1 MKSLLLL
8 PLFLFTLVA
17 ACSTPQ
23 PSYATPTPR
32 ESALTWDTYT
42 DPDGT
47 GYWVYWAMERE
58 TPPRVYD
65 NTRRVQIPRGAPP
78 EQIQVLTTLPTAKG
92 SMCFRLTA
100 HDAVGNESGF
110 SNEACGWFG
119 INGPQNLSPRR

>member
-1 MKSLLLL
+1 MRFSLL
-8 PLFLFTLVA
+8 PLFLAALIP
-17 ACSTPQ
+17 ACSLPQ
-23 PSYATPTPR
+23 SSHATPTPR
-32 ESALTWDTYT
+32 QSALTWDAYT

-47 GYWVYWAMERE
+47 GYWLYWALERE
-58 TPPRVYD
+58 TAPRSYTD
-65 NTRRVQIPRGAPP
+65 ARRVRISRGASP
-78 EQIQVLTTLPTAKG
+78 EQVQVLTTIPTAKG